1 MQNQVNV
8 ELIQNFKLTS
18 DQILSISTSN
28 NQTYF
33 RLEREIENEDCWDL
47 FHNIFSCGEH
57 IEKKKT
63 LFVEGLSLLILL
75 RGSVKLFGNF
85 LGPLGPLELKLCVKI
100 FAVKV

>member
-33 RLEREIENEDCWDL
+33 RSEREIENEDCWDL
-47 FHNIFSCGEH
+47 FHNIFSCG
-57 IEKKKT
+57 KR
-63 LFVEGLSLLILL
+63 F
-75 RGSVKLFGNF
+75 
-85 LGPLGPLELKLCVKI
+85 
-100 FAVKV
+100 

>member
-33 RLEREIENEDCWDL
+33 RPEREIENEDCWDL
-47 FHNIFSCGEH
+47 IHNIFSCGER
-57 IEKKKT
+57 
-63 LFVEGLSLLILL
+63 F
-75 RGSVKLFGNF
+75 
-85 LGPLGPLELKLCVKI
+85 
-100 FAVKV
+100 